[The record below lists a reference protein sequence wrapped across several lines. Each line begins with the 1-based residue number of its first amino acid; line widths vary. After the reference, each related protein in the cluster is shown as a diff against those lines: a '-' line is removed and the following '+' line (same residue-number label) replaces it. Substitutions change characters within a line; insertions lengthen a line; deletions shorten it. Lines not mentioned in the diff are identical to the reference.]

1 MTNWI
6 ITFIFINIYQV
17 MKNKDDWR
25 GQNIIKHAVTWQMT
39 LSMMQ
44 SQKLFPSTVKKQEIK
59 IGLC

>member
-6 ITFIFINIYQV
+6 ITFIFIDIYQV
-17 MKNKDDWR
+17 IKNKDDGR
-25 GQNIIKHAVTWQMT
+25 RQNIIKHKVPWQMT

-44 SQKLFPSTVKKQEIK
+44 SQKLFPGTVKKQKIK